1 VTLNYV
7 TVILNVVDGSG
18 APASRG
24 WATIAPSA
32 VLTDATNNLEVI
44 PPVTAQ
50 FTAAASP
57 AVRLAATDNAT
68 LQPPGWA
75 WTITFQT
82 VPGSPASYSFAL
94 PAGPQTFTAT
104 NAAPCVFTGSG
115 AGYLNN
121 TAVQLSG
128 GSLPAGF
135 LAGTTYWVVNASG
148 STFQLAAAVG
158 GVALASTSGGSGSVV
173 ATQSYLSTL
182 SPVASAASMAG
193 YLPLPSGTAA
203 AGWIPVAIG
212 SGEATAWGLPS
223 FGIDGGSAYG
233 GQFPAGTINGG
244 SA

>member
-1 VTLNYV
+1 PDRPVGPAQVAGSGPGRRPGRASVAAAPPPPGRNGRQAAVTLNYV
-7 TVILNVVDGSG
+7 TVILNGVDGSG

-121 TAVQLSG
+121 TA
-128 GSLPAGF
+128 
-135 LAGTTYWVVNASG
+135 
-148 STFQLAAAVG
+148 
-158 GVALASTSGGSGSVV
+158 
-173 ATQSYLSTL
+173 
-182 SPVASAASMAG
+182 
-193 YLPLPSGTAA
+193 
-203 AGWIPVAIG
+203 
-212 SGEATAWGLPS
+212 
-223 FGIDGGSAYG
+223 
-233 GQFPAGTINGG
+233 
-244 SA
+244 